1 MNDGVKDCGSA
12 SNGRYVQGCRC
23 DACRHAHAMTRKARE
38 LRSLTGRTY
47 FVDAEPVR
55 QRLLALYSM
64 GYTKREIERF
74 GVSGST
80 QYALIHAH
88 NRSGKPLGRVRRET
102 AEKLEAVKGRRLS
115 PSQRVPADA
124 AELMVRTWHDSGI
137 ALAQIAK
144 RCGLDR
150 QIVDSLYHGRRQSV
164 KAVTLLALLDHKDE
178 LDDRA
183 RPPEPRRSYA
193 GTLHKKLSDWEVE
206 EAYAEHKAG
215 KTMGALAARY
225 HTYTKALKRAFDKLE
240 ERKATPC
247 RA

>member
-1 MNDGVKDCGSA
+1 MNEGVRDCGRA
-12 SNGRYVQGCRC
+12 SDSRYKRGCRC
-23 DACRHAHAMTRKARE
+23 EACRAAHAKARKVCELRKA
-38 LRSLTGRTY
+38 TGKTY

-55 QRLLALYSM
+55 ARLLALYAL
-64 GYTKREIERF
+64 GYTKRELVRYGI
-74 GVSGST
+74 GNTT
-80 QYALIHAH
+80 QHALVHAH
-88 NRSGKPLGRVRRET
+88 HRTGKPVRRVKRET
-102 AEKLEAVKGRRLS
+102 AEKLSQVSGRRLS
-115 PSQRVPADA
+115 ARQRVPADA

-137 ALAQIAK
+137 PLARIA
-144 RCGLDR
+144 RSCGLDR
-150 QIVDSLYHGRRQSV
+150 QVVDGLYHGKRRMV
-164 KAVTLLALLDHKDE
+164 NAATLVAILDHKEE
-178 LDDRA
+178 LDDMA
-183 RPPEPRRSYA
+183 RPGPRRSYG

>member
-1 MNDGVKDCGSA
+1 
-12 SNGRYVQGCRC
+12 
-23 DACRHAHAMTRKARE
+23 MTRKARE

-240 ERKATPC
+240 EREATPC